1 MNIATL
7 LAVGS
12 GGFIGASLR
21 YLINNYISHN
31 YPHSIPYGIL
41 FVNLFG
47 SLIMG
52 AVFALFTVTSIFS
65 NDTRVYSFITTGIL
79 GALTTYSTFAL
90 DSFILLNSG
99 HYGAAGIN
107 MALNLFGTVL
117 CAGVGFLG
125 VKFLFSYF

>member
-1 MNIATL
+1 MMNMLTL

-12 GGFIGASLR
+12 GGFIGATMR

-31 YPHSIPYGIL
+31 YPHTLPFGIL
-41 FVNLFG
+41 FVNIFG

-52 AVFALFTVTSIFS
+52 IMFGIFMFSSLFSQ
-65 NDTRVYSFITTGIL
+65 DTRIYTFITTGIL

-90 DSFILLNSG
+90 DSFILLNNG
-99 HYGAAGIN
+99 HYSAAALN

-117 CAGVGFLG
+117 FAGIGFIG
-125 VKFLFSYF
+125 IKFILS

>member
-1 MNIATL
+1 MMSMLTL

-21 YLINNYISHN
+21 YIINNYISHN
-31 YPHSIPYGIL
+31 FVHTLPFGIL

-52 AVFALFTVTSIFS
+52 IMFGIFTFTSICS
-65 NDTRVYSFITTGIL
+65 QDARIYSFITTGML

-90 DSFILLNSG
+90 DSFMLLHTG
-99 HYGAAGIN
+99 QYGAAALN
-107 MALNLFGTVL
+107 MSLNLFGTVL
-117 CAGVGFLG
+117 FAGIGFMGIKLI
-125 VKFLFSYF
+125 FN

>member
-1 MNIATL
+1 MMNIVTL

-21 YLINNYISHN
+21 YVINNYISHN
-31 YPHSIPYGIL
+31 FAHTLPFGIL

-52 AVFALFTVTSIFS
+52 VMFGIFTFTSICS
-65 NDTRVYSFITTGIL
+65 QDTRIYTFITTGML

-90 DSFILLNSG
+90 DSFMLLHTG
-99 HYGAAGIN
+99 HYGAAALN
-107 MALNLFGTVL
+107 MALNLFGTVFF
-117 CAGVGFLG
+117 AGIGFLG
-125 VKFLFSYF
+125 VKFLFS

>member
-1 MNIATL
+1 MMSMLTL

-21 YLINNYISHN
+21 YIINNYISHN
-31 YPHSIPYGIL
+31 FAHTLPFGIL

-52 AVFALFTVTSIFS
+52 IMFGIFTFTSICS
-65 NDTRVYSFITTGIL
+65 QDTRIYTFITTGIL

-90 DSFILLNSG
+90 DSFMLLHTG
-99 HYGAAGIN
+99 HYGAAALN
-107 MALNLFGTVL
+107 MSLNLFGTVL
-117 CAGVGFLG
+117 FAGIGFMG
-125 VKFLFSYF
+125 VKLIFS

>member
-1 MNIATL
+1 MNMLTL

-21 YLINNYISHN
+21 YIINNYISHN
-31 YPHSIPYGIL
+31 YPHTLPYGIL

-52 AVFALFTVTSIFS
+52 AMFALFTATSIFS
-65 NDTRVYSFITTGIL
+65 NDTRIYTFVTTGIL

-90 DSFILLNSG
+90 DSFMLLHSG
-99 HYGAAGIN
+99 HYSAAALN
-107 MALNLFGTVL
+107 MSLNLFGTIFF
-117 CAGVGFLG
+117 AGLGF
-125 VKFLFSYF
+125 VSVSYLLK

>member
-1 MNIATL
+1 MNMLTL

-21 YLINNYISHN
+21 YIINNYISHN
-31 YPHSIPYGIL
+31 YPHTLPYGIL

-52 AVFALFTVTSIFS
+52 IMFGIFLFSSFFS
-65 NDTRVYSFITTGIL
+65 QDTRVYTFITTGIL

-90 DSFILLNSG
+90 DSFMMLNHG
-99 HYGAAGIN
+99 NYGAAALNIS
-107 MALNLFGTVL
+107 LNLFGTILFV
-117 CAGVGFLG
+117 GIGFLG
-125 VKFLFSYF
+125 VKFFLS